1 MIKTKHIF
9 GICAIALFVLLGS
22 TSCTHR
28 PSADADNS
36 ADSTTSC
43 LRQSLLIH
51 PEELSIKWIDR
62 IHSLGIGT
70 ITLHPRGGRNAY
82 KTLEEML
89 QMLET
94 EEFRAMLD
102 YADSLGLN
110 IEYEF
115 HAASYLLP
123 RDLFESHPE
132 YFRQNAEGQREP
144 LINFCVSNEE
154 ALDIVA
160 KRAVELAKKLYK
172 STHNYYFWMDDVKE
186 SICQC
191 EQCATLSESDMNLL
205 VMNRIIKELR
215 KEIPDAQLAYLAYH
229 GAMPTPTQVT
239 PEEGIFVEYAPI
251 DRDLTRPLRENNPN
265 EQTIKDLLNFFGTKN
280 AKVLE
285 YWYDNSMMSNW
296 TKPPK
301 QFIPNNDLIRD
312 DMDYYRQLGFNYLS
326 SFACFLGADYEELYG
341 EPDVSAFKPE

>member
-1 MIKTKHIF
+1 MKSKQIF
-9 GICAIALFVLLGS
+9 SLFAFALFILFAGNSCSHRSS
-22 TSCTHR
+22 T
-28 PSADADNS
+28 DADTTT
-36 ADSTTSC
+36 DSTTTAYE
-43 LRQSLLIH
+43 QSLLIH
-51 PEELSIKWIDR
+51 PEELSLKWIDR
-62 IHSLGIGT
+62 MHTLGINT

-94 EEFRAMLD
+94 EEFKAMLD
-102 YADSLGLN
+102 HADSLGLN

-123 RDLFESHPE
+123 RDLYESHPE
-132 YFRQNAEGQREP
+132 YFRMNADGQREQ
-144 LINFCVSNEE
+144 LLNFCVSNEE

-172 STHNYYFWMDDVKE
+172 STHRYYFWMDDVKE
-186 SICQC
+186 STCQC
-191 EQCATLSESDMNLL
+191 EKCAQLSESDMTLL

-239 PEEGIFVEYAPI
+239 PAEGIFVEYAPI
-251 DRDLTRPLRENNPN
+251 DRDLKCRLRENNPDEEN
-265 EQTIKDLLNFFGTKN
+265 IKALLNFFGKKN

-301 QFIPNNDLIRD
+301 QFTPDNDLIRD
-312 DMDYYRQLGFNYLS
+312 DMDYYRQLGFNYIS

-341 EPDVSAFKPE
+341 EPDVSAFSMK